1 MLSGLKS
8 VYTGPTKKAVCVIRS
23 DKIKATIHFIQEN
36 DITTIFGQVFGLTPN
51 MKHGFHIH
59 ECGDL
64 TDDCNSCCAHYNP
77 YNSIHGGPES
87 AERHV
92 GDLGNLLA
100 DNNGNC
106 NFIMKD
112 HLVKLSGPY
121 NVIGRSVVI
130 HMDEDDLGKG
140 FFSDSKTTGHS
151 GKRIGCGVIGI
162 AST

>member
-77 YNSIHGGPES
+77 
-87 AERHV
+87 
-92 GDLGNLLA
+92 
-100 DNNGNC
+100 
-106 NFIMKD
+106 
-112 HLVKLSGPY
+112 
-121 NVIGRSVVI
+121 
-130 HMDEDDLGKG
+130 
-140 FFSDSKTTGHS
+140 
-151 GKRIGCGVIGI
+151 
-162 AST
+162 